1 MGIKRSTVHSL
12 DVLTFSFAGIDCTQG
27 MGEGGFLTI
36 AQQGE
41 SWTYKQGGDGEGVFN
56 KMPPGA
62 TLITAKFLQTS
73 KTNALLSAYFL
84 LSEQTEGGLPA
95 PVFFE
100 DRNGTSKLV
109 AASGVIVKQPDE
121 NYNKE
126 AEDVEWSFLVHAPT
140 RFVGS
145 H

>member
-1 MGIKRSTVHSL
+1 MGIKRSTVYSL
-12 DVLTFSFAGIDCTQG
+12 DVITFSFGGIDCTKG
-27 MGEGGFLTI
+27 MGKDGFLTI
-36 AQQGE
+36 AQQSD
-41 SWTYKQGGDGEGVFN
+41 SWSYVQGSDGEGVFN

-73 KTNALLSAYFL
+73 QTNALLSAYFL

-95 PVFFE
+95 PVFYE
-100 DRNGTSKLV
+100 DRKGTSKLV
-109 AASGVIVKQPDE
+109 AASAVIVKLPDE
-121 NYNKE
+121 NLNKE